1 MALALVTGTSSG
13 IGLATAVAL
22 ARAGHTVVATMRNLD
37 GGAEIRKIA
46 AAEKLPIH
54 LAALNVDDD
63 ASVREAFANVVAE
76 HGPIDVLVNNAGIPG
91 GGVVEET
98 TIDRFREVMETNFF
112 GALRCAKVVIP
123 SMRERRRGTIINV
136 TSVAGRVSGAS
147 HGSYAASKWAL
158 EAVSE
163 SLAQELRPF
172 KVRVAIVEPGVIATP
187 IFTKAPAP
195 TAESLYPFRKRLRAT
210 FAASL
215 AKPTPPSVVGDAIR
229 DIVASD
235 SLRLRYPVGP
245 DAELWIK
252 ARANKTDEQAVL
264 EGNETD
270 AEFTL
275 RVKREL
281 GIDVEL

>member
-22 ARAGHTVVATMRNLD
+22 ARAGHRVAATMRNLD

-54 LAALNVDDD
+54 LAALNVNDD
-63 ASVREAFANVVAE
+63 ASVREAFAKVVAE

-98 TIDRFREVMETNFF
+98 TIDRFRQVMETNFY
-112 GALRCAKVVIP
+112 GALRCAKAVIP
-123 SMRERRRGTIINV
+123 SMRERRRGTIVNV
-136 TSVAGRVSGAS
+136 SSVAGRLALPS

-172 KVRVAIVEPGVIATP
+172 NVRVAIVEPGVIATP
-187 IFTKAPAP
+187 ISTRTPPP
-195 TAESLYPFRKRLRAT
+195 TAESLYPFRKRLTAT
-210 FAASL
+210 FVASR
-215 AKPTPPSVVGDAIR
+215 AKPIPPSVVGDAIR

-245 DAELWIK
+245 DAELWLK

-270 AEFTL
+270 AEFTI

-281 GIDVEL
+281 GIDVKL